1 MYPLTNKIYNT
12 LVFNF
17 GSGSRIH
24 PQLPMK
30 TLFIYCFLRGYFS
43 NTISCLFVYNVY
55 VCGFAG
61 FFLFFLEGLYLLL
74 VLFIYF
80 IFIKT
85 DPNTNCLL

>member
-43 NTISCLFVYNVY
+43 NNISCLFVYNVY

-61 FFLFFLEGLYLLL
+61 CFFVCGGVVFIIITIYL
-74 VLFIYF
+74 F